1 MADEFAKGLGIAT
14 GAGLAWMVL
23 AGWYNTPSF
32 ESTSQ
37 MLDPTTPVT
46 LDVYGQLAVVLRDA
60 MLVFALLGPVVF
72 WFVLPA
78 IREARATRAD

>member
-14 GAGLAWMVL
+14 MGGLAWMVL

-37 MLDPTTPVT
+37 MLDPTTPEA

-60 MLVFALLGPVVF
+60 FLVFAILGPVVF
-72 WFVLPA
+72 WFLVPA
-78 IREARATRAD
+78 YREARAGRAE